1 MIVKS
6 LNLQAPNGNLW
17 KLSVSADT
25 GTTITGIVST
35 TRNTG
40 RDATGLPYIQ
50 VDGTSFVTVNNDG
63 SLIVQDY
70 EFVSGPR
77 TGPIWFY
84 DDTRPVANT
93 YSVIAGAGASGPIPI
108 AVKAQYYR
116 QAGTPFFIIYNRFL
130 SKITDD
136 LYLEWTLD
144 DTYKNLEAI
153 LLDAIPQFE
162 WPKFGLYMFNTQ
174 VVGMV
179 DHDGS
184 VVSYGKYMVD
194 LTLEEID
201 IISNIMAVEWLSR
214 QILTVNLTRMKF
226 STADFK
232 FTSQANHLQT
242 LIKAKEHF
250 LQQNKK
256 MQRLYRR
263 RNVDSNGRVST
274 NYYGLASSSII
285 ERWRL
290 LRLGAE
296 WLYGSPFNG
305 GTWWNEE
312 LNNMYG
318 VYFGGILPGIP
329 SGVMPYEQTDT
340 VFPQVPPPAIP
351 NQ

>member
-17 KLSVSADT
+17 RVYVSATT
-25 GTTITGIVST
+25 GST
-35 TRNTG
+35 TTGVINTERNTA

-50 VDGTSFVTVNNDG
+50 VDSTSYVTINDDG
-63 SLIVQDY
+63 SLIIQDY
-70 EFVSGPR
+70 EFVAGPR

-84 DDTRPVANT
+84 DNVTPVANT
-93 YSVIAGAGASGPIPI
+93 YSLISAADNDGPVPI
-108 AVKAQYYR
+108 AIKDTYKR
-116 QAGTPFFIIYNRFL
+116 QSGTPFFVIYNRFL
-130 SKITDD
+130 SKVTDD

-162 WPKFGLYMFNTQ
+162 WPKFGLYMFNPQ
-174 VVGMV
+174 VVGMI
-179 DHDGS
+179 DHSGN

-201 IISNIMAVEWLSR
+201 IFANIMAMEWINR

-226 STADFK
+226 STKDFQ
-232 FTSQANHLQT
+232 FTSQANHLNT
-242 LIKAKEHF
+242 LIKAKDHF
-250 LQQNKK
+250 LQMNKK

-263 RNVDSNGRVST
+263 RNVDANGRVSP
-274 NYYGLASSSII
+274 NYNGLSSSSII

-340 VFPQVPPPAIP
+340 VFPQVPPPAFSS
-351 NQ
+351 Q